1 MWVSGCGLKTQV
13 KEVGMCVGVIVVVGR
28 MKGGI
33 ERSGPRARVGQA
45 MPVKRRHAWGEKDKW
60 GVSKQKG
67 PPRGRLHNPP
77 GGESGDG
84 QPLRDVI

>member
-1 MWVSGCGLKTQV
+1 MWVSVCGLKTRV
-13 KEVGMCVGVIVVVGR
+13 KEAGVCVGVVVVVGR

-45 MPVKRRHAWGEKDKW
+45 MPVKRRHAWVERGKLD
-60 GVSKQKG
+60 VSRRKG

-77 GGESGDG
+77 GEESGG
-84 QPLRDVI
+84 GHPLQDEI